1 MKLIKKQK
9 RGGNKMKQSKK
20 GLKVITALF
29 IILSITFT
37 TTLTSNAA
45 DLKNGSA
52 FSFKLGDP
60 KGRFNNGA
68 TISSHKKAFDTAFA
82 KINASSS
89 RIKLIRSGSGP
100 IIRTRST
107 NTRDEWYGQMSGTSK
122 GSTLTINK
130 YTTTRDKFSQA
141 NYNKTALHEM
151 GHAFGMKHQTSSSSS
166 VMKQGKYSYNDYT
179 TLDKN
184 NLKYKYGK

>member
-1 MKLIKKQK
+1 
-9 RGGNKMKQSKK
+9 MKQSKK
-20 GLKVITALF
+20 IWKVVAAIV
-29 IILSITFT
+29 IIFSITFT
-37 TTLTSNAA
+37 TALTTNAA
-45 DLKNGSA
+45 DLRNGSA
-52 FSFKLGDP
+52 FSFKLRDP
-60 KGRFNNGA
+60 KGKFNNGA
-68 TISSHKKAFDTAFA
+68 TVSSHKKAFDTAFA

-89 RIKLIRSGSGP
+89 KIKLMRSGSGP

-107 NTRDEWYGQMSGTSK
+107 STRDEWYGQMSGNSK

-130 YTTTRDKFSQA
+130 YTTTRDKFNQA

-151 GHAFGMKHQTSSSSS
+151 GHAFGMKHQSSRSSS

>member
-1 MKLIKKQK
+1 
-9 RGGNKMKQSKK
+9 MKQSKK
-20 GLKVITALF
+20 SWKVMAAIV

-45 DLKNGSA
+45 DLRNGSA
-52 FSFKLGDP
+52 FTFKLSNP
-60 KGRFNNGA
+60 KGKFNNGA
-68 TISSHKKAFDTAFA
+68 TVSSHKKAFDTAFA

-89 RIKLIRSGSGP
+89 RIKLVRSGSGP
-100 IIRTRST
+100 TIRTRST
-107 NTRDEWYGQMSGTSK
+107 NKRDEWYGKMSGSSK
-122 GSTLTINK
+122 GSMLTINK

-151 GHAFGMKHQTSSSSS
+151 GHAFGMKHQSSRSSS

>member
-1 MKLIKKQK
+1 
-9 RGGNKMKQSKK
+9 MKQSKK
-20 GLKVITALF
+20 IWKVVAAIV
-29 IILSITFT
+29 IIFSITFT
-37 TTLTSNAA
+37 TALTSNAA
-45 DLKNGSA
+45 DLRNGPA
-52 FSFKLGDP
+52 FSFKLRDP
-60 KGRFNNGA
+60 KGKFNNGA
-68 TISSHKKAFDTAFA
+68 TVSSHKKAFDTAFA

-89 RIKLIRSGSGP
+89 KIKLMRSGSGP

-107 NTRDEWYGQMSGTSK
+107 SIRDEWYGQMSGNSK

-130 YTTTRDKFSQA
+130 YTTTRDKFNQA

-151 GHAFGMKHQTSSSSS
+151 GHAFGMKHQSSRSSS